1 MINMNFRHEFK
12 HEIGYCDMLALRS
25 RLSAV
30 MQQDPNAINGRY
42 KIRSL
47 YFDNPDDKALLEKVN
62 GVDRREKFRLQ
73 CYNGDT
79 SLIFLEKKIKVNGL
93 CAKEQTVVDR
103 EQAMAIVNGND
114 FDNGGNELLKD
125 FRIKTET
132 LGLRPKTIVDYVR
145 EPFVFPVGNVRV
157 TMDYNIRTG
166 MNCTD
171 FFNSDCVTV
180 PAGEAPII
188 LEVKWNEVLP
198 SLIRDIVQ
206 IPSTRTS
213 AFSKY
218 AACRVYG

>member
-1 MINMNFRHEFK
+1 MNFRHEFK

-30 MQQDPNAINGRY
+30 MQQDPHAINGRY

-47 YFDNPDDKALLEKVN
+47 YFDNLDDKALLEKVN
-62 GVDRREKFRLQ
+62 GVDRREKFRLR

-79 SLIFLEKKIKVNGL
+79 SLIFLEKKIKANGL

-114 FDNGGNELLKD
+114 FDNGG
-125 FRIKTET
+125 
-132 LGLRPKTIVDYVR
+132 
-145 EPFVFPVGNVRV
+145 
-157 TMDYNIRTG
+157 

-180 PAGEAPII
+180 PAGEAPIF

>member
-1 MINMNFRHEFK
+1 MNFRHEFK
-12 HEIGYCDMLALRS
+12 HEIGYCDLIALRS

-30 MQQDPNAINGRY
+30 MQQDPHAINGRY
-42 KIRSL
+42 EIRSL
-47 YFDNPDDKALLEKVN
+47 YFDNLVDKALLEKVN
-62 GVDRREKFRLQ
+62 GVDRREKFRLR

-93 CAKEQTVVDR
+93 CAKEQTVVNW
-103 EQAMAIVNGND
+103 EQAQAIVSGKD
-114 FDNGGNELLKD
+114 FDDGDELLKD

-132 LGLRPKTIVDYVR
+132 LDLRPKTIVDYTR

-171 FFNSDCVTV
+171 FFDGGCVTV
-180 PAGEAPII
+180 PAGDAPII
-188 LEVKWNEVLP
+188 LEVKWDEVLP

-206 IPSTRTS
+206 ITGTHTS

>member
-1 MINMNFRHEFK
+1 MNFRHEFK
-12 HEIGYCDMLALRS
+12 HEIGYCDLIALRS

-30 MQQDPNAINGRY
+30 MQQDPHAINGRY
-42 KIRSL
+42 EIRSL
-47 YFDNPDDKALLEKVN
+47 YFDNLDDKALLEKVN
-62 GVDRREKFRLQ
+62 GVDRREKFRLR

-93 CAKEQTVVDR
+93 CAKEQTVVNW
-103 EQAMAIVNGND
+103 EQAQAIVSGKD
-114 FDNGGNELLKD
+114 FDDGDELLKD

-132 LGLRPKTIVDYVR
+132 LDLRPKTIVDYTR

-171 FFNSDCVTV
+171 FFDGGCVTV
-180 PAGEAPII
+180 PAGDAPII
-188 LEVKWNEVLP
+188 LEVKWDEVLP

-206 IPSTRTS
+206 ITGTHTS

>member
-1 MINMNFRHEFK
+1 MNFRHEFK
-12 HEIGYCDMLALRS
+12 HEIGYCDLIALRS

-30 MQQDPNAINGRY
+30 MQQDPHAINGRY
-42 KIRSL
+42 EIRRL
-47 YFDNPDDKALLEKVN
+47 YFDNLSCKNVLEKVN
-62 GVDRREKFRLQ
+62 GVDRREKFRLR

-93 CAKEQTVVDR
+93 CAKEQTVVNW
-103 EQAMAIVNGND
+103 EQAQAIVSGKD
-114 FDNGGNELLKD
+114 FDDGDELLKD

-132 LGLRPKTIVDYVR
+132 LDLRPKTIVDYTR

-171 FFNSDCVTV
+171 FFDGGCVTV
-180 PAGEAPII
+180 PAGDAPII
-188 LEVKWNEVLP
+188 LEVKWDEVLP

-206 IPSTRTS
+206 ITGTHTS